1 MKEKLKNDLYLCH
14 HCKSCCST
22 VPVMQ
27 RGGNKGDEYNRLF
40 HRLSFPGHLILS
52 SVFRTFPTELMITD
66 CHIILLMVTCL
77 GTCQKFY
84 LLKTMGEK
92 ECLLNSLVMVI
103 IIYSQGK
110 KLYYWVLHV
119 LNNDSIILKIDTL
132 DCCSAATDF
141 EFSLLTLA
149 FCQFMFHGD
158 SSPYQTR
165 LFSWHIAR

>member
-14 HCKSCCST
+14 RCKSCCST
-22 VPVMQ
+22 VPVMH
-27 RGGNKGDEYNRLF
+27 RGGNKGDDYNRLF

-84 LLKTMGEK
+84 SLKIISEK
-92 ECLLNSLVMVI
+92 ECLLNPLLMVI
-103 IIYSQGK
+103 IIYSGEK
-110 KLYYWVLHV
+110 MHYWVLHM

-132 DCCSAATDF
+132 GCCSAATDF

-149 FCQFMFHGD
+149 FSKFMCRGD

-165 LFSWHIAR
+165 PFFQHIDW